1 MFLQR
6 SACLRPRIDGLRFWL
21 PQWGNCGHISDVQKG
36 VHIFHIGM
44 LRSIKIQHIL
54 FMYELWKRNW
64 WNQSNNPLWFQ
75 SNLRFN
81 TYRVDKSGKNAIYI
95 LKVILSRWNYNVCFW
110 FRKNHGWRK
119 FNFLWR
125 TKYKGALKTK
135 SWLFTICAKDGKVS
149 EDYTWSALGSD
160 YEEDESGVRVAKFTY
175 PKLKSARAP
184 DV

>member
-6 SACLRPRIDGLRFWL
+6 SACLRSRIDGLRFWL

-95 LKVILSRWNYNVCFW
+95 LKVILSRWNYNFCFW

-125 TKYKGALKTK
+125 TKYKGALFKQKADYLQFVQRTVRSLKTTHGRLLALTMRK
-135 SWLFTICAKDGKVS
+135 TRVVS
-149 EDYTWSALGSD
+149 GLQNSHS
-160 YEEDESGVRVAKFTY
+160 
-175 PKLKSARAP
+175 
-184 DV
+184 